1 LGGSTVVWDW
11 WYESASSG
19 VGRVRTDRWDS
30 RAAEREVTRDAED
43 PRPVLL
49 VLVIAFGR
57 GENGGRV
64 VFVYPLA
71 REAEGRE
78 STLEYEVRRCI
89 LEIE

>member
-1 LGGSTVVWDW
+1 VEAW

-57 GENGGRV
+57 GEKGGRV
-64 VFVYPLA
+64 VLVCPLA
-71 REAEGRE
+71 PAAKGRE
-78 STLEYEVRRCI
+78 GTLEYEGRKRP
-89 LEIE
+89 LF

>member
-1 LGGSTVVWDW
+1 VEAW

-30 RAAEREVTRDAED
+30 KAAEREVTRDAED

-49 VLVIAFGR
+49 VLVIALGR

-64 VFVYPLA
+64 VLVYISA
-71 REAEGRE
+71 
-78 STLEYEVRRCI
+78 
-89 LEIE
+89 

>member
-1 LGGSTVVWDW
+1 VEAW

-43 PRPVLL
+43 PSPVLL

-57 GENGGRV
+57 GEKGGR
-64 VFVYPLA
+64 FVLVYLSA
-71 REAEGRE
+71 RVIAGRE
-78 STLEYEVRRCI
+78 STPRYE
-89 LEIE
+89 